1 MREFVKYLLG
11 IVIILTI
18 IYTVFISY
26 NVLVFINSD
35 ESKITIEDYSESMI
49 IDSQKREA
57 LEELFNSENLK
68 NSSNYI
74 NLNYDG
80 TPVSWVLRVE
90 KALLGISY
98 DELEDEL
105 LRNSFISFDDG
116 DFILIG
122 PYIDRSKLL
131 LAQDYFNDKYSLFK
145 EKVNFKLPGGGAF
158 KPHQDFP
165 AWTDLPP
172 KDYITIGIPLD
183 NMTIENGCLY
193 MASGQGRNKEIY
205 HNKLDNKISKELI
218 ESWTWH
224 PVVCKK
230 GDILV
235 FDSFVPHYSEINK
248 THNSRRIYYF
258 TYNIKS
264 EGVHRNDYFNK
275 KRELFPQHA
284 DKIPGKDYSVI
295 GAKYNLGNPIN
306 SKV

>member
-1 MREFVKYLLG
+1 MRELIKYLIG

-18 IYTVFISY
+18 IYTIFISY
-26 NVLVFINSD
+26 NVFVFINSD

-122 PYIDRSKLL
+122 PYIDRSQLL
-131 LAQDYFNDKYSLFK
+131 LAQDYLNDKF
-145 EKVNFKLPGGGAF
+145 
-158 KPHQDFP
+158 
-165 AWTDLPP
+165 
-172 KDYITIGIPLD
+172 
-183 NMTIENGCLY
+183 
-193 MASGQGRNKEIY
+193 
-205 HNKLDNKISKELI
+205 
-218 ESWTWH
+218 
-224 PVVCKK
+224 
-230 GDILV
+230 
-235 FDSFVPHYSEINK
+235 
-248 THNSRRIYYF
+248 
-258 TYNIKS
+258 
-264 EGVHRNDYFNK
+264 
-275 KRELFPQHA
+275 
-284 DKIPGKDYSVI
+284 GKDL
-295 GAKYNLGNPIN
+295 GAIEKWQI
-306 SKV
+306 

>member
-1 MREFVKYLLG
+1 MRELIKYLLG

-26 NVLVFINSD
+26 NVFVFINSN

-122 PYIDRSKLL
+122 PYIDRTQLL
-131 LAQDYFNDKYSLFK
+131 LAQDYLNDKF
-145 EKVNFKLPGGGAF
+145 
-158 KPHQDFP
+158 
-165 AWTDLPP
+165 
-172 KDYITIGIPLD
+172 
-183 NMTIENGCLY
+183 
-193 MASGQGRNKEIY
+193 
-205 HNKLDNKISKELI
+205 
-218 ESWTWH
+218 
-224 PVVCKK
+224 
-230 GDILV
+230 
-235 FDSFVPHYSEINK
+235 
-248 THNSRRIYYF
+248 
-258 TYNIKS
+258 
-264 EGVHRNDYFNK
+264 
-275 KRELFPQHA
+275 
-284 DKIPGKDYSVI
+284 GKDL
-295 GAKYNLGNPIN
+295 GAIEKWQI
-306 SKV
+306 

>member
-1 MREFVKYLLG
+1 MRELIKYLLG

-18 IYTVFISY
+18 IYTIFISY
-26 NVLVFINSD
+26 NVFVFINSD

-122 PYIDRSKLL
+122 PYIDRSQLL
-131 LAQDYFNDKYSLFK
+131 LAQDYLNDKF
-145 EKVNFKLPGGGAF
+145 
-158 KPHQDFP
+158 
-165 AWTDLPP
+165 
-172 KDYITIGIPLD
+172 
-183 NMTIENGCLY
+183 
-193 MASGQGRNKEIY
+193 
-205 HNKLDNKISKELI
+205 
-218 ESWTWH
+218 
-224 PVVCKK
+224 
-230 GDILV
+230 
-235 FDSFVPHYSEINK
+235 
-248 THNSRRIYYF
+248 
-258 TYNIKS
+258 
-264 EGVHRNDYFNK
+264 
-275 KRELFPQHA
+275 
-284 DKIPGKDYSVI
+284 GKDL
-295 GAKYNLGNPIN
+295 GAIEKWKI
-306 SKV
+306 

>member
-1 MREFVKYLLG
+1 MRELIKYLLG

-26 NVLVFINSD
+26 NVFVFINSD
-35 ESKITIEDYSESMI
+35 ESKITIEDYSKRMI

-122 PYIDRSKLL
+122 PYIDRSQLL
-131 LAQDYFNDKYSLFK
+131 LAQDYLNDKF
-145 EKVNFKLPGGGAF
+145 
-158 KPHQDFP
+158 
-165 AWTDLPP
+165 
-172 KDYITIGIPLD
+172 
-183 NMTIENGCLY
+183 
-193 MASGQGRNKEIY
+193 
-205 HNKLDNKISKELI
+205 
-218 ESWTWH
+218 
-224 PVVCKK
+224 
-230 GDILV
+230 
-235 FDSFVPHYSEINK
+235 
-248 THNSRRIYYF
+248 
-258 TYNIKS
+258 
-264 EGVHRNDYFNK
+264 
-275 KRELFPQHA
+275 
-284 DKIPGKDYSVI
+284 GKDL
-295 GAKYNLGNPIN
+295 GAIEKWQI
-306 SKV
+306 

>member
-1 MREFVKYLLG
+1 MRELIKYLLG

-18 IYTVFISY
+18 IYTIFISY
-26 NVLVFINSD
+26 NVFVFINSD

-122 PYIDRSKLL
+122 PYIDRTQLL
-131 LAQDYFNDKYSLFK
+131 LAQDYLNDKF
-145 EKVNFKLPGGGAF
+145 
-158 KPHQDFP
+158 
-165 AWTDLPP
+165 
-172 KDYITIGIPLD
+172 
-183 NMTIENGCLY
+183 
-193 MASGQGRNKEIY
+193 
-205 HNKLDNKISKELI
+205 
-218 ESWTWH
+218 
-224 PVVCKK
+224 
-230 GDILV
+230 
-235 FDSFVPHYSEINK
+235 
-248 THNSRRIYYF
+248 
-258 TYNIKS
+258 
-264 EGVHRNDYFNK
+264 
-275 KRELFPQHA
+275 
-284 DKIPGKDYSVI
+284 GKDL
-295 GAKYNLGNPIN
+295 GAIEKWQI
-306 SKV
+306 